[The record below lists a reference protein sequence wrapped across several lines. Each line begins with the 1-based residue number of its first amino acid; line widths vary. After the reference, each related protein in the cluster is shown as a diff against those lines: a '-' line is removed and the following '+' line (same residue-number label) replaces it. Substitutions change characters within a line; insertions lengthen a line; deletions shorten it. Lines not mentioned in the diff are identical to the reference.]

1 MQRIKLQQARQAHKL
16 RSILSTHVSNACFCA
31 QGTILHGGLTMST
44 RITLGLISTPLG
56 VAYREFLASLIWPS
70 QNFCEQVAFPS

>member
-1 MQRIKLQQARQAHKL
+1 
-16 RSILSTHVSNACFCA
+16 
-31 QGTILHGGLTMST
+31 MST